1 MFSEKELNLDE
12 TELREQVA
20 MLSESEQAAYHLCES
35 AGVKRASV
43 YASLNC
49 LFFLGAQHFYL
60 KRWLRGAI
68 ALLLGVSALSLISSG
83 QILYGSVILLAMA
96 IVEIPQLLNYEH
108 LVHAHNNN
116 IMRHCLAQVRKSPRY
131 D

>member
-20 MLSESEQAAYHLCES
+20 LLNEPDLEAYVRCES
-35 AGVKRASV
+35 VGVKRASV
-43 YASLNC
+43 YAALNC
-49 LFFLGAQHFYL
+49 LFFLGAHHFYL
-60 KRWLRGAI
+60 NRWLRGII
-68 ALLLGVSALSLISSG
+68 ALLLGVSALSLVSSG
-83 QILYGSVILLAMA
+83 QVLYGSVILLAMA

-116 IMRHCLAQVRKSPRY
+116 VMRHCLTQVRKSPRY
-131 D
+131 N